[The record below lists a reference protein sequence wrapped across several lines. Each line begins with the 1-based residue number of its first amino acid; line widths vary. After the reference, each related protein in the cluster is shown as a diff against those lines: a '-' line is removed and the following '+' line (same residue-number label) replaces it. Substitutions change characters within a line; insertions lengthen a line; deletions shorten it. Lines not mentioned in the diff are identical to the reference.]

1 MEPVEL
7 MQGWEDMIDDGAG
20 DSLIF
25 DRLDAVTT
33 AEEAFDLYMD
43 LFF

>member
-1 MEPVEL
+1 MDPVTL
-7 MQGWEDMIDDGAG
+7 VQGWEDMIDDGAG

-33 AEEAFDLYMD
+33 AEDAFDLYME